1 MPTLGW
7 LTSTGGVLH
16 YTEPSLGGCPL
27 VRRDLTGHTGLHL
40 ASVPVDALIFFLPV
54 LLALALQSCS
64 FQAPTERFAAV
75 FASMPIFTSDR
86 FSLYIKS
93 LNRYVAQ
100 SSVYWDKSCE
110 KRLSHV
116 KRIHLSCSEGLFS
129 FTSSW
134 FLLRQYPCLE
144 HTLSVSS
151 AYCFRMGNKVSW
163 ETPGTLPKCR

>member
-7 LTSTGGVLH
+7 LISTGGVLH

-40 ASVPVDALIFFLPV
+40 ASVPIDALIFFLPV

-64 FQAPTERFAAV
+64 FQAPTERFATV
-75 FASMPIFTSDR
+75 FASTPIFTSDQ

-100 SSVYWDKSCE
+100 SSVYWDKSCK

-116 KRIHLSCSEGLFS
+116 KGIHLSCSEGLFS

-134 FLLRQYPCLE
+134 FLLHQYPCLE
-144 HTLSVSS
+144 HTLSVSY
-151 AYCFRMGNKVSW
+151 AYCFHMGNKVSW
-163 ETPGTLPKCR
+163 KTPGTLPKCR